1 MKQKII
7 TLVTVI
13 LIAGLMSLVVIGSNN
28 KEKQVADQKLE
39 ALKTGEPVFY
49 YGNTCPHCKVVEE
62 WFKTNQIVEKAKFT
76 QKEVYDNRQNAA
88 ELSKVA
94 ASCGLDTASIGV
106 PFLYADNKCLI
117 GAPNI
122 IEYFSK
128 KVGIEASPSAVLEAT
143 QAGIKLEGTPSA
155 TNN

>member
-1 MKQKII
+1 
-7 TLVTVI
+7 
-13 LIAGLMSLVVIGSNN
+13 MSLVVIGSNN

-39 ALKTGEPVFY
+39 SLKAGEPVFY
-49 YGNTCPHCKVVEE
+49 YGNTCPHCKEVEE
-62 WFKTNQIVEKAKFT
+62 WFKTNKIAEKIKFS

-106 PFLYADNKCLI
+106 PFLYAEDECLVGTPDII
-117 GAPNI
+117 G
-122 IEYFSK
+122 YFSK
-128 KVGIEASPSAVLEAT
+128 KLNIEASSSAAPEAT

-155 TNN
+155 INN